1 MTPFENVFSR
11 FSSLYKEKLEHL
23 YPSACFQIKFVSQ
36 ENESRL
42 ADATRTPFAINPYCP
57 SQIVFN
63 QSLIVSIGLCD
74 EEIWACIAH
83 EIGHFVK
90 LDEIVNYNYC
100 ELIKEQACD
109 QVAIELG
116 LQFNLASA
124 LIKMSSLIPKDDLH
138 HRLEVLINQIVLYR
152 PEWTCGRYNPEKHAA
167 IYYNLIAGM
176 CYCFEE
182 DSADVVGT
190 IFQRGRNA
198 SIHLDELVRSVGIN
212 NEEIIPF
219 LAQLLEIGLIVDS
232 PITAEGVAD
241 YRKRMAGWRKEQKAK
256 PLTIKD
262 KLPFEHTNAEK
273 DYSDIS
279 GGISVMFELTYNCSE
294 KCIHCYNIGA
304 TRNEEEISHRGDL
317 KEMELED
324 YIRLIDEFIEMG
336 LYKVCL
342 SGGDPFS
349 KPIVWEII
357 DYLYKNEVAF
367 DVFTNGQLL
376 EGHEERL
383 AGYYPRLVGVSIY
396 SGEDAIHDYVTRKKG
411 SLKRSL
417 GVMRKLRD
425 LSVPMNLKCC
435 VMRPNMKSYHTV
447 LKIAEDVG
455 AVPQFEVSITD
466 SIDGDKCA
474 SHFLRLRP
482 EELEVVLRDSNV
494 PLYVG
499 PEIPEY
505 GRVKRDMGQNA
516 CGAGYNSFCV
526 TPDGK
531 LIPCCAFHLELGD
544 LNHTSISAIL
554 TQSKVLK
561 QWKNLTLKDYSDC
574 GKKDYCD
581 YCNLCPGNN
590 YSQMNDPRFPGENN
604 CYVAKIRQNLSDKVK
619 SGKDVLNNQSVQ
631 ERISEFDVRYER
643 LRRIFDK
650 E

>member
-1 MTPFENVFSR
+1 M
-11 FSSLYKEKLEHL
+11 
-23 YPSACFQIKFVSQ
+23 
-36 ENESRL
+36 
-42 ADATRTPFAINPYCP
+42 
-57 SQIVFN
+57 
-63 QSLIVSIGLCD
+63 IVSIGLCD

-90 LDEIVNYNYC
+90 LDEIVNYNYS
-100 ELIKEQACD
+100 ELIIEQACD

-116 LQFNLASA
+116 LQFYLASA
-124 LIKMSSLIPKDDLH
+124 LIKMASLIPEDDLH
-138 HRLEVLINQIVLYR
+138 HRLAVLINQIVLYR

-190 IFQRGRNA
+190 IFQRGRNE
-198 SIHLDELVRSVGIN
+198 SIHLDEIVRSVGIN
-212 NEEIIPF
+212 IGEIVPF
-219 LAQLLEIGLIVDS
+219 LAQILEIGLIVDS

-256 PLTIKD
+256 PLSIKD

-304 TRNEEEISHRGDL
+304 TRNDEEISHRGDL
-317 KEMELED
+317 KELEIED
-324 YIRLIDEFIEMG
+324 YIRLIDELINQG

-349 KPIVWEII
+349 KPIVWGII
-357 DYLYKNEVAF
+357 DYLYKNEIAF
-367 DVFTNGQLL
+367 DIFTNGQLL
-376 EGHEERL
+376 AGHEEKL
-383 AGYYPRLVGVSIY
+383 ADYYPRLVGVSIY
-396 SGEDAIHDYVTRKKG
+396 SGQDDIHDFVTRKKG
-411 SLKRSL
+411 SLKQSL
-417 GVMRKLRD
+417 EVMRKLRD

-435 VMRPNMKSYHTV
+435 VMRPNMKSYQTV
-447 LKIAEDVG
+447 LKIADEVG

-466 SIDGDKCA
+466 SVEGDKCA

-482 EELEVVLRDSNV
+482 EELEVVLRDTNI

-531 LIPCCAFHLELGD
+531 LIPCCAFHMELGSLKESSVD
-544 LNHTSISAIL
+544 SIINDS
-554 TQSKVLK
+554 SVLK
-561 QWKNLTLKDYSDC
+561 QWRELTLKDYFEC
-574 GKKDYCD
+574 GKYDYCD

-590 YSQMNDPRFPGENN
+590 YTQAKDPRAPGENN
-604 CYVAKIRQNLSDKVK
+604 CYIAKIRCKLAEMIKN
-619 SGKDVLNNQSVQ
+619 GKDVLQGLSVQ
-631 ERISEFDVRYER
+631 ERLTEFEVNNEA
-643 LRRIFDK
+643 LRRVFDR